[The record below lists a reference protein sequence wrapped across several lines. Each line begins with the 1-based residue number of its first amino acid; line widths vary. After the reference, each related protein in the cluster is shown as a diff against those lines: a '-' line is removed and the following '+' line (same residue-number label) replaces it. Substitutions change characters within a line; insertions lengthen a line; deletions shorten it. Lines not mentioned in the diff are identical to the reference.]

1 MTDDRYAIMELIS
14 RFAQAVDAHDW
25 EEVARVFTPDAV
37 IDYSNGA
44 HADGPEAMVKLVRG
58 ILDHA
63 GPSQHLVGNF
73 VVDLDRDPAKASCS
87 IRAFIAAAPNGPV
100 PDGAYEIFAIYH
112 DELVKSDVGWQVARR
127 RADIVHE
134 RGDPRVLGP

>member
-1 MTDDRYAIMELIS
+1 MTDDRYAIMELTS

-25 EEVARVFTPDAV
+25 DEVARVFTPDAV

-44 HADGPEAMVKLVRG
+44 HADGPEAMVQLLRG
-58 ILDHA
+58 VLDHA

-73 VVDLDRDPAKASCS
+73 VIDVDRDRARANCS
-87 IRAFIAAAPNGPV
+87 IRAFISAAPNGLV
-100 PDGAYEIFAIYH
+100 PDAAYEIFAIYH
-112 DELVKSDVGWQVARR
+112 DELVKSENGWHVARR

-134 RGDPRVLGP
+134 RGDRRVLGP